1 MALFDR
7 CAKVLNT
14 GVQQVFGNPLR
25 IPDGHGGQTVVR
37 GVLTEDV
44 EFMVGGRQSDVDLA
58 PFKVATIEAHRQ
70 DILHLKPG
78 DVFRTAGAW
87 SVNSG
92 LSWDDP
98 QYWQGGRDWVYDQRI
113 SDDGHFIVVI
123 VK

>member
-44 EFMVGGRQSDVDLA
+44 EFMLDYQQA
-58 PFKVATIEAHRQ
+58 PVKVATIEAHRQ

-78 DVFRTAGAW
+78 DVLQ
-87 SVNSG
+87 VV
-92 LSWDDP
+92 
-98 QYWQGGRDWVYDQRI
+98 GGRDWVYDQRV

>member
-7 CAKVLNT
+7 CAKMLNT

-44 EFMVGGRQSDVDLA
+44 EFMLDYQQA
-58 PFKVATIEAHRQ
+58 PVKVATIEAHRS

-78 DVFRTAGAW
+78 DAFRVASAW

-98 QYWQGGRDWVYDQRI
+98 QYWAGGRDWVYDQRI